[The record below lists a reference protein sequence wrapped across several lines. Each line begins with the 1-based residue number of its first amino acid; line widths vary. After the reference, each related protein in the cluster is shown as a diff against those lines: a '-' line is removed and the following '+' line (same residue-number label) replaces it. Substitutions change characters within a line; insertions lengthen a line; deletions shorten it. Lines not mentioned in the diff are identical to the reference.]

1 VIFRTLLPI
10 AAVLL
15 SGALVHAQGTQVGL
29 QGGADHDS
37 SLPVEVTSQ
46 QLDVDETGGTAIFT
60 GDVIVTQGLL
70 RLTGP
75 VVNVWFMEGPDGEN
89 EIEKVYA
96 SGGVTLFNGLEAA
109 EGEDALYTLAT
120 GTVVMTGDVV
130 LTQGLNAIA
139 GEKLTVNLDTSTGVM
154 EGRVKVLYQSGSAGD
169 GTE

>member
-1 VIFRTLLPI
+1 MPFRQLLPV
-10 AAVLL
+10 AAIVL
-15 SGALVHAQGTQVGL
+15 SGAIAHAQGAQVGL
-29 QGGADHDS
+29 GGGADHDS

-46 QLDVDETGGTAIFT
+46 QLDVDENSGTATFT
-60 GDVIVTQGLL
+60 GDVVVTQGLL

-75 VVNVWFMEGPDGEN
+75 LVDVWFVEGLDGEN

-109 EGEDALYTLAT
+109 EGDDALYTLAT

-130 LTQGLNAIA
+130 LTQGQSAIA

-154 EGRVKVLYQSGSAGD
+154 EGRVKVLYQSGGAD
-169 GTE
+169 GSE